1 MNVDTD
7 YRCDACEELAMSMGN
22 PCQCLSC
29 DPDGTR
35 YICTCDEDYEE
46 SEVVCDIC
54 DGKGYLT
61 DVYDTEAEET
71 QTQRCDSCK
80 QFESDKQAREHV
92 ERGVAL

>member
-1 MNVDTD
+1 MDVDTD

-35 YICTCDEDYEE
+35 YICTCDEDNEE

-80 QFESDKQAREHV
+80 EFVSDKQAREHI
-92 ERGVAL
+92 ESEAK

>member
-35 YICTCDEDYEE
+35 YICTCDEDNEA

-80 QFESDKQAREHV
+80 EFESDKQAREHV
-92 ERGVAL
+92 ERGVE

>member
-35 YICTCDEDYEE
+35 YICTCDEDNEE

-80 QFESDKQAREHV
+80 EFVSDKQAQEHV
-92 ERGVAL
+92 ESEVA

>member
-35 YICTCDEDYEE
+35 YICTCDEDNEE

-80 QFESDKQAREHV
+80 EFESDKQVREHIESEV
-92 ERGVAL
+92 V